1 MYNEDGHRQTQIRVW
16 SAAELFCRTL
26 EIECLGIAVMSAQNI
41 PEGRKPEDET
51 GAELE
56 NVPQGWKRQESSGVT
71 ETISK
76 GGKRAEFGEENIEKS
91 KNSKKILTFGHPKAN
106 KCLIM
111 RKALEEE

>member
-26 EIECLGIAVMSAQNI
+26 AIECLGIAVMSALKI
-41 PEGRKPEDET
+41 PEVGKPEDE
-51 GAELE
+51 
-56 NVPQGWKRQESSGVT
+56 R
-71 ETISK
+71 
-76 GGKRAEFGEENIEKS
+76 GEENIEKS